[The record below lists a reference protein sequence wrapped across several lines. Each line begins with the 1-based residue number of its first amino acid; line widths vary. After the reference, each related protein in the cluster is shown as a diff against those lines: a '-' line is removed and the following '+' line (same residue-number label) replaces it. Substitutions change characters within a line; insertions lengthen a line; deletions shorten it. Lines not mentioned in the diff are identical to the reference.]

1 MINWDNYKIGQELNL
16 KIAATNS
23 VADLKVK
30 ISDFE
35 WAPNR
40 TLHLTD
46 VEVLESNVD
55 DYSKGDLL
63 RLPLVVKDE
72 TFQFLVVTHNIYYKE
87 IVKEGQMSLN

>member
-16 KIAATNS
+16 KISATNS

-72 TFQFLVVTHNIYYKE
+72 AFQFLVVTHNLYYKE

>member
-16 KIAATNS
+16 KISATNS

-46 VEVLESNVD
+46 VEVIESNVD
-55 DYSKGDLL
+55 DYNKGDLL

-72 TFQFLVVTHNIYYKE
+72 TFQFLVVTHNIHYKE

>member
-72 TFQFLVVTHNIYYKE
+72 AFQFLVVTHNLYYKE